1 MGKKKFVNLKTS
13 IGTVINFCSYD
24 FAFLSLCIQAA
35 QEFSTQIIVP
45 VCDHMFS
52 GEKEDPLFLQRV
64 YALFP
69 NVQFIEFPF
78 VFSKKDNPHYWHN
91 LSRLIG
97 GFFLKKE
104 IQYALFLDCDEI
116 VDSTSFREW
125 LEHFDYPKYTAI
137 RLANYWYFRSS
148 SYRATTWE
156 DTPLLLKKNRENLQ
170 ALMHPQER
178 SGTYFYIQPEK
189 KRMCLSLNKK
199 PMVHHFS
206 WVRTKEQMLKKV
218 SNWGHCKERNWERL
232 VEQEFSSSFQGTDF
246 VHGYLFETVDPP
258 FSIDLLTQPLETVFS
273 AKILRLKAHQVHCI
287 DLYLHFELDFP
298 QILSLLKD
306 V

>member
-1 MGKKKFVNLKTS
+1 MEKKKFVNLEHS

-24 FAFLSLCIQAA
+24 FAFLSLCIEAV
-35 QEFSTQIIVP
+35 QEFSSQIIVP

-52 GEKEDPLFLQRV
+52 GEKEDPLFLQKI

-78 VFSKKDNPHYWHN
+78 DISKKNDPHYWHN

-125 LEHFDYPKYTAI
+125 LEHFDHPKYTAI

-178 SGTYFYIQPEK
+178 SGTYFSIQPEK

>member
-1 MGKKKFVNLKTS
+1 MEKKKFVNLKTP

-24 FAFLSLCIQAA
+24 FAFLSLCIQTA
-35 QEFSTQIIVP
+35 QEFSSLIIVP

-52 GEKEDPLFLQRV
+52 GEKEDPLFLQKV

-78 VFSKKDNPHYWHN
+78 DTKKDDPHYWHN

-97 GFFLKKE
+97 SFFLHKE
-104 IQYALFLDCDEI
+104 IQYVLFLDCDEI
-116 VDSTSFREW
+116 VDTSHFIKW
-125 LEHFDYPKYTAI
+125 LQYSNYTQYTAI
-137 RLANYWYFRSS
+137 RLANYWYFRSN

-156 DTPLLLKKNRENLQ
+156 DTPLFLKKTKENIQ

-178 SGTYFYIQPEK
+178 AGTYFFARPEK
-189 KRMCLSLNKK
+189 KRMCLSLDKK

-218 SNWGHCKERNWERL
+218 SNWGHCKERNWKHL
-232 VEQEFSSSFQGTDF
+232 VEQEFFSSFQGTDF
-246 VHGYLFETVDPP
+246 VHGYSFETVEPV
-258 FSIDLLTQPLETVFS
+258 FAIDLLAQPTQASSSIRVV
-273 AKILRLKAHQVHCI
+273 RLKPHEVHCI
-287 DLYLHFELDFP
+287 DLYLHFAIDLP
-298 QILSLLKD
+298 QISHLLSR
-306 V
+306 

>member
-1 MGKKKFVNLKTS
+1 MGKKKFVNLKTP

-78 VFSKKDNPHYWHN
+78 DISKKDNPRYWHN

-97 GFFLKKE
+97 SFFLQKE
-104 IQYALFLDCDEI
+104 IQYVLFLDCDEI
-116 VDSTSFREW
+116 VDTSSFIKW
-125 LEHFDYPKYTAI
+125 LEHFNYKQYKAI

-148 SYRATTWE
+148 SHRATTWE
-156 DTPLLLKKNRENLQ
+156 DTPLFLKKNRENLQ

-178 SGTYFYIQPEK
+178 AGTYFSLQSEK
-189 KRMCLSLNKK
+189 KRMCLSLDKK

-218 SNWGHCKERNWERL
+218 SNWGHRKERNWKHL

-246 VHGYLFETVDPP
+246 VHGYSFETVDPV
-258 FSIDLLTQPLETVFS
+258 FAIDLLAQPVQTDSS
-273 AKILRLKAHQVHCI
+273 AEVLKLKAHEVHCI
-287 DLYLHFELDFP
+287 DLYTHFEIDLP
-298 QILSLLKD
+298 QISSLLKR
-306 V
+306 

>member
-1 MGKKKFVNLKTS
+1 MKKKKFVNLKTP

-24 FAFLSLCIQAA
+24 FAFLSLCIEAA
-35 QEFSTQIIVP
+35 QEFSSQIIVP

-52 GEKEDPLFLQRV
+52 GEKEDPLFLQNI

-78 VFSKKDNPHYWHN
+78 DISKKDNPHYWHN

-97 GFFLKKE
+97 GFFLKEE
-104 IQYALFLDCDEI
+104 IRYALFLDCDEI
-116 VDSTSFREW
+116 VDTSSFREW
-125 LEHFDYPKYTAI
+125 LEHFDYMQYTAI

-156 DTPLLLKKNRENLQ
+156 DTPLLVRKTRENLQ

-178 SGTYFYIQPEK
+178 AGMYSSAQPEK
-189 KRMCLSLNKK
+189 KRMCLSLDKK

-218 SNWGHCKERNWERL
+218 SNWGHREERDWKHL

-246 VHGYLFETVDPP
+246 VHGYLFETVDSA
-258 FSIDLLTQPLETVFS
+258 FAIDLSAQPLEVTSSIKV
-273 AKILRLKAHQVHCI
+273 LRLKAHQVHCI
-287 DLYLHFELDFP
+287 DLYMHFEMELP
-298 QILSLLKD
+298 QISHLLKK
-306 V
+306 

>member
-1 MGKKKFVNLKTS
+1 MGKKKFVNLKHS
-13 IGTVINFCSYD
+13 IGTIINFCSYD

-52 GEKEDPLFLQRV
+52 GEKEDSLFLQKV

-69 NVQFIEFPF
+69 DVQFIEFPF
-78 VFSKKDNPHYWHN
+78 NISKKHDPHYWHN

-97 GFFLKKE
+97 SFFLQKE
-104 IQYALFLDCDEI
+104 IQYVLFLDCDEI
-116 VDSTSFREW
+116 VDTSHFIKW
-125 LEHFDYPKYTAI
+125 LEHFNYTQYTAI

-148 SYRATTWE
+148 SYQATNWE
-156 DTPLLLKKNRENLQ
+156 DTPLFLKKTRENLQ

-178 SGTYFYIQPEK
+178 AGTYFSVQSEK
-189 KRMCLSLNKK
+189 KRMCLSLDKK

-218 SNWGHCKERNWERL
+218 SNWGHRKERNWKHL
-232 VEQEFSSSFQGTDF
+232 VEQEFCSSFQGTDF
-246 VHGYLFETVDPP
+246 VHGYCFETVDP
-258 FSIDLLTQPLETVFS
+258 FTIDLSAQPLEVAS
-273 AKILRLKAHQVHCI
+273 NASIVRLKAHEVHCI
-287 DLYLHFELDFP
+287 DLSIHFEIDLP
-298 QILSLLKD
+298 QIAHLLKHF
-306 V
+306 